1 MKPTLAWSCEDR
13 ALAIRDHLLPII
25 RERGTLQEQ
34 QGAIRLI
41 RLRMAPWLFNHWTPF
56 KTILSSEAASPGYRH
71 ALEHQHAGTDL
82 PYGLEVWQDERVLS
96 VMWADDGACQVNAF
110 VRGSWEEAALSL
122 PR

>member
-13 ALAIRDHLLPII
+13 ALAIRDHLLPLI

-41 RLRMAPWLFNHWTPF
+41 RLRLEPWLFNHWTPF
-56 KTILSSEAASPGYRH
+56 KTVLRSEAASPGYRH
-71 ALEHQHAGTDL
+71 ALEHQHAGPDL
-82 PYGLEVWQDERVLS
+82 PYGLEVWHGERMLS
-96 VMWADDGACQVNAF
+96 VMWADGGACQVCAF
-110 VRGSWEEAALSL
+110 VRGPWEETALAL